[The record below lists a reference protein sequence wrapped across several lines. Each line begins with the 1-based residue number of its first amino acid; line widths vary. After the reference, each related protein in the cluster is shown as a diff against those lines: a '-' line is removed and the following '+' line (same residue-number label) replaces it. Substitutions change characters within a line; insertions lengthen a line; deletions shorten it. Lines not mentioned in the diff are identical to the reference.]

1 MAVLAVFIKL
11 LEQQDVQTVV
21 FAQSA
26 FGTDSPKPT
35 RFLMRIFAPLHPA
48 MYSGPPQFD
57 AQGWYAGPLPR
68 QPGGAPLIGKDNGVF
83 RTAQSAAWPPA
94 LCKWTA
100 EAILTSFSQECTGG
114 GEFFDNAEVQKKRKA
129 AENEEPEGKRR
140 KIQQGVKSSVE
151 VDPMKPIFPGGHG
164 PPRTCRWKGLQAPFH
179 DGGGLASPGRWPP
192 SRRKKVLGEEWT
204 KIRLQLRM
212 EAVKRLGSVAEV

>member
-1 MAVLAVFIKL
+1 MGCSGQHSRQHGPQHCASGQLRLYSPPLVK
-11 LEQQDVQTVV
+11 
-21 FAQSA
+21 SA
-26 FGTDSPKPT
+26 
-35 RFLMRIFAPLHPA
+35 R
-48 MYSGPPQFD
+48 
-57 AQGWYAGPLPR
+57 
-68 QPGGAPLIGKDNGVF
+68 
-83 RTAQSAAWPPA
+83 
-94 LCKWTA
+94 
-100 EAILTSFSQECTGG
+100 GG
-114 GEFFDNAEVQKKRKA
+114 GEFFDNAEVQNKRKA